1 MEIGSIVPL
10 VQWDSGFK
18 SQDPMGVYVQLLIIN
33 PGKKKKKKKEIESTK
48 LSKLKLNK
56 ICAIR

>member
-33 PGKKKKKKKEIESTK
+33 PGKKKMEIESTK